1 MTSPKNRTIMIDARY
16 LDGHSSGIGRYT
28 QYLIEELLNL
38 DSTLQLRLITAA
50 NNPRPVDHPR
60 VTCQVFRAEANSL
73 RTRFALT
80 RAIDFTGVD
89 LFHSPFNILPANLP
103 VPAVFTLHD
112 IMWLLDVNYCTD
124 SRWRKIVTGTFY
136 QQFIPRSVAQAS
148 RIFTVSEYSKTEIE
162 NYFPAT
168 KGRVD
173 VTYNGLDPF
182 FHPVSPEEGWPI
194 LQKFQKQ
201 LPPNSRFVLVV
212 GQGSPY
218 KNHAGALAGF
228 LEAFRNRK
236 DIYFV
241 LVRRLSRGPADR
253 LHRLMQD
260 PDLKGR
266 VIQLEHIDA
275 HELRAL
281 YSLATVFLFPSL
293 YEGFGL
299 PALEA
304 MACGTPV
311 ITSNIGAPAEI
322 GAPAAV
328 LVDPHDE
335 PAIGRALTH
344 LFDDPAHYA
353 ERREAG
359 FQRARDFQW
368 RHTAQAVLAGYNKIL
383 NTPPRHQQN
392 TGAR

>member
-1 MTSPKNRTIMIDARY
+1 MIDARY

-28 QYLIEELLNL
+28 QYLIEELIKL
-38 DSTLQLRLITAA
+38 DETLHLRLITSPK
-50 NNPRPVDHPR
+50 NPKPVDHPR
-60 VTCQVFRAEANSL
+60 VTCQVFRAVANSL

-80 RAIDFTGVD
+80 RAIDFQGVD

-103 VPAVFTLHD
+103 VPSVFTLHD

-124 SRWRKIVTGTFY
+124 SRWRKVVTGTFY
-136 QQFIPRSVAQAS
+136 QQLIPRSVAQAS

-162 NYFPAT
+162 DYFPDT

-182 FHPVSPEEGWPI
+182 FQPVSPEDGWPL
-194 LQKFQKQ
+194 LQKH
-201 LPPNSRFVLVV
+201 LPKNSRFVLVV

-228 LEAFRNRK
+228 LEAFRDRK

-241 LVRRLSRGPADR
+241 IVRRMSNGPADR
-253 LHRLMQD
+253 LHQLMQD
-260 PDLKGR
+260 PALKGR
-266 VIQLEHIDA
+266 VVHLEHIDG

-281 YSLATVFLFPSL
+281 YSLATAFLFPSL

-304 MACGTPV
+304 MACGVPV
-311 ITSNIGAPAEI
+311 VTSNIGAPAEI
-322 GAPAAV
+322 GGNAAV

-335 PAIGRALTH
+335 PAIGRALTR
-344 LFDDPAHYA
+344 LFDDPAHHT
-353 ERREAG
+353 ERRNAG
-359 FQRARDFQW
+359 FERAQQFQW
-368 RHTAQAVLAGYNKIL
+368 RHTAQAALAGYNKIL
-383 NTPPRHQQN
+383 NAP
-392 TGAR
+392 